1 MANVSQ
7 RRIAGNLVYC
17 SKTNPKILYD
27 AFGPDVVKF
36 SDDFVRGDLLSA
48 DTLVG
53 WTKTLV
59 EGGGGESTLTFPQA
73 SGGALLITTDANE
86 NDGVCLTLDGESYSM
101 SSSQKAL
108 YFGARLQISNATESD
123 LFVGLSIT
131 STDILGGVTDSVGF
145 RKVDASTAMEFITEK
160 DSTETATASVLT
172 VVAATNYALE
182 FFFDGT
188 SVEAFV
194 NGASVGKHT
203 ANICNDE
210 LLTPSIHFLTGSANA
225 RTCQVDW
232 VRCIQIG
239 RS

>member
-7 RRIAGNLVYC
+7 RRIAGNLAYC
-17 SKTNPKILYD
+17 AKNNPKILYD

-36 SDDFVRGDLLSA
+36 YDDFTRGDLLSA

-59 EGGGGESTLTFPQA
+59 EGGAGESTLTFPQA
-73 SGGALLITTDANE
+73 SGGALLITTDAAE
-86 NDGVCLTLDGESYSM
+86 NDGVNLTADGESFSM
-101 SSSQKAL
+101 TASQKAL

-131 STDILGGVTDSVGF
+131 ATDILGGVTDSVGF
-145 RKVDASTAMEFITEK
+145 RKVDGTTSLLSLTEK
-160 DSTETATASVLT
+160 DSSETTSTALT
-172 VVAATNYALE
+172 VVAATNYDLE
-182 FFFDGT
+182 FYWDGT
-188 SVEAFV
+188 SVEFFV
-194 NGASVGKHT
+194 NQASIGKHT
-203 ANICNDE
+203 ATIPNDE
-210 LLTPSIHFLTGSANA
+210 LLTPSIHFLTGSANI